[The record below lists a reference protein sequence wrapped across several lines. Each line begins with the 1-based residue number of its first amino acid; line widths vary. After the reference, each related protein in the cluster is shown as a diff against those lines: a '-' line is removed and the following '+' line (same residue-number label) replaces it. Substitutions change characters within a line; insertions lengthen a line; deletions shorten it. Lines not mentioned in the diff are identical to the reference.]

1 MKVFNLAC
9 EHDHPFEGWFASA
22 EDYDDQL
29 GRGLLECPVCASR
42 QVRKMLSAPRLN
54 LSSADSAPAVAPTPE
69 AAQAMMLRLARHLI
83 KNTEDVG
90 ERFAEEARRIHY
102 KEAPERGIRG
112 QASAEEARELA
123 QEGIDVL
130 ALPMP
135 ALLKEPLQ

>member
-1 MKVFNLAC
+1 
-9 EHDHPFEGWFASA
+9 
-22 EDYDDQL
+22 
-29 GRGLLECPVCASR
+29 
-42 QVRKMLSAPRLN
+42 
-54 LSSADSAPAVAPTPE
+54 
-69 AAQAMMLRLARHLI
+69 MMLRLARHLI